1 MTHSDPKNSPKISS
15 KTHKHLELVRRLE
28 NSSHLFATSPKS
40 ATATAKQIDGTP
52 MAKLIKRAE
61 LIDSDGKLKSALQKS
76 KFLVGMTAQIY
87 SISYFVLGFLG
98 VLGLLSTHFLSFFYV
113 LVGLL
118 GWHTLTLL
126 VWLVGLAKPHN
137 YSLIYLLLD
146 KLKPKKPV
154 ERHAFE
160 IYVEEFQKNDRFRVG
175 VIIHRA
181 WLFGLMG
188 GLVALLM
195 LFSFKSYGFVW
206 ESTLLTQAHFA
217 NVLAV
222 LGSLPSLFG
231 FDVPTYHELM
241 TKTATPS
248 SFAILMMASVVFYGI
263 LPRFC
268 AYLYCVFNA
277 RQPFNIDQNLYYY
290 QHLLHDFNQ
299 AIVDKDDY
307 TPATPKPARPT
318 HDTPTKIVAT
328 LERPAPTN
336 WYHTTAQTIKEI
348 GVLDDKD
355 DLTHAISTANEL
367 NAQLHLGIDL
377 KSLPDRG
384 MLRKFDR
391 LLQNC
396 KYGVVVEFFGE
407 GEHLDV
413 WRDALTLR
421 AVPVI
426 EK

>member
-160 IYVEEFQKNDRFRVG
+160 IYVEKFKKMTVFV
-175 VIIHRA
+175 
-181 WLFGLMG
+181 
-188 GLVALLM
+188 LV
-195 LFSFKSYGFVW
+195 
-206 ESTLLTQAHFA
+206 
-217 NVLAV
+217 
-222 LGSLPSLFG
+222 
-231 FDVPTYHELM
+231 
-241 TKTATPS
+241 S
-248 SFAILMMASVVFYGI
+248 SFIVRGYLVLWVVWSPCSCCFPLKAMVLSGN
-263 LPRFC
+263 PRF
-268 AYLYCVFNA
+268 
-277 RQPFNIDQNLYYY
+277 
-290 QHLLHDFNQ
+290 
-299 AIVDKDDY
+299 
-307 TPATPKPARPT
+307 
-318 HDTPTKIVAT
+318 
-328 LERPAPTN
+328 
-336 WYHTTAQTIKEI
+336 
-348 GVLDDKD
+348 
-355 DLTHAISTANEL
+355 
-367 NAQLHLGIDL
+367 
-377 KSLPDRG
+377 
-384 MLRKFDR
+384 
-391 LLQNC
+391 
-396 KYGVVVEFFGE
+396 
-407 GEHLDV
+407 
-413 WRDALTLR
+413 
-421 AVPVI
+421 
-426 EK
+426 